1 MFFISFEGQLSIFL
15 LDLGSK
21 ADHKTGTMKRRTI
34 TMMMIAH
41 WSALVPR
48 RLEDYQGPKP
58 LRACRPTTLTS
69 LTPANQIQYT
79 RFSLKNK
86 GSSPKSFHITRLPV
100 AIARLKMSAFCPIF
114 FVLVNIRAFHFYTFF
129 ELSLVLL
136 TTQAHGL

>member
-1 MFFISFEGQLSIFL
+1 MFQKNCLYNRSSETTTDIVMGPEDKILTM
-15 LDLGSK
+15 K

-58 LRACRPTTLTS
+58 LRACPPTTLTS

-79 RFSLKNK
+79 RYSLKTK
-86 GSSPKSFHITRLPV
+86 GSSP
-100 AIARLKMSAFCPIF
+100 
-114 FVLVNIRAFHFYTFF
+114 
-129 ELSLVLL
+129 
-136 TTQAHGL
+136 

>member
-1 MFFISFEGQLSIFL
+1 MFFISFEEQLSIFL

-34 TMMMIAH
+34 IMMMIAH

-79 RFSLKNK
+79 RFSLKTK
-86 GSSPKSFHITRLPV
+86 GSSPKSFHITQLPV
-100 AIARLKMSAFCPIF
+100 AIARLKCQP
-114 FVLVNIRAFHFYTFF
+114 FVQILFLVNISPLRGKYPSGSF
-129 ELSLVLL
+129 
-136 TTQAHGL
+136 

>member
-1 MFFISFEGQLSIFL
+1 MEKTTRKKNYFRPSFCFSFHSKSSLKKKKQAGKKLFSSKLLFFISFKEQFSIFL

-34 TMMMIAH
+34 IMMMIAH

-58 LRACRPTTLTS
+58 LRACPPTTLTS

-79 RFSLKNK
+79 RYSLKTK
-86 GSSPKSFHITRLPV
+86 GSSPKSFHITL
-100 AIARLKMSAFCPIF
+100 
-114 FVLVNIRAFHFYTFF
+114 N
-129 ELSLVLL
+129 
-136 TTQAHGL
+136 